1 MIFKKDGKK
10 IIEFKTDVAGLD
22 KIAPVKPANYFIPQ
36 WFKDMKDFIEI
47 PGNKTEPPGFF
58 DKVGDTA
65 KKLHSG
71 TVKRCP
77 AIVDLISEGY
87 IIPMWADFL
96 LQNDGKLLEWD
107 NKKFPYGIEF
117 HGNSQIY
124 NWKLGKNDFRE
135 GVKFANPWRIYTPPG
150 YSVMFLAPY
159 YQFEKRF
166 TVLSGI
172 VETDTYH
179 SINFPTLIHTKKDII
194 IERGT
199 PFIQVIPFKRDDFI
213 LDVGEMSDEQ
223 MKTDREHKLH
233 LSTKFKNAYRS
244 ITSSFKNS

>member
-1 MIFKKDGKK
+1 MKFNLGGNQY
-10 IIEFKTDVAGLD
+10 IEFATDVAGLED
-22 KIAPVKPANYFIPQ
+22 IARVKPSKFFIPQ

-65 KKLHSG
+65 KKLHGG

-77 AIVDLISEGY
+77 AIVDLISGGY
-87 IIPMWADFL
+87 IIPMWADTL
-96 LQNDGKLLEWD
+96 LQNDGTLLEWD
-107 NKKFPYGIEF
+107 NKNFPYGIEF

-199 PFIQVIPFKRDDFI
+199 PFIQVIPFKRDDFM
-213 LDVGEMSDEQ
+213 LDVGEMSNEQ
-223 MKTDREHKLH
+223 MKLDKEHKLH

-244 ITSSFKNS
+244 ITSTFKN

>member
-10 IIEFKTDVAGLD
+10 IIEFKTDIAGLD
-22 KIAPVKPANYFIPQ
+22 KVAPVKPANYFIPQ
-36 WFKDMKDFIEI
+36 WFKDMKDFIEM

-107 NKKFPYGIEF
+107 NKKFPYGIE
-117 HGNSQIY
+117 S
-124 NWKLGKNDFRE
+124 
-135 GVKFANPWRIYTPPG
+135 VSYTHLTLPTT
-150 YSVMFLAPY
+150 PY
-159 YQFEKRF
+159 
-166 TVLSGI
+166 V
-172 VETDTYH
+172 
-179 SINFPTLIHTKKDII
+179 
-194 IERGT
+194 
-199 PFIQVIPFKRDDFI
+199 
-213 LDVGEMSDEQ
+213 
-223 MKTDREHKLH
+223 
-233 LSTKFKNAYRS
+233 
-244 ITSSFKNS
+244 